1 MDSQLL
7 IFVYTDIDQALLKKK
22 DIQQMFLKK
31 KNETDL
37 LMSNI
42 KYTQIKLTMSVSD
55 INNLL

>member
-31 KNETDL
+31 KNETD
-37 LMSNI
+37 
-42 KYTQIKLTMSVSD
+42 
-55 INNLL
+55 

>member
-31 KNETDL
+31 KNETDHVGQVYVMTISAKVTVL
-37 LMSNI
+37 AMI
-42 KYTQIKLTMSVSD
+42 
-55 INNLL
+55 